1 MIRRPPRSTLF
12 PYTTLFRSVGWALE
26 AAAVW
31 WLFGRL
37 PHPGLKYLGALLYA
51 FVGARLLLN
60 WSNVLRYQDRGLPVL
75 NWILYTYG
83 VPALC
88 CLVGAFLLRR
98 AEEGR
103 RGAPED
109 DVLSGDRRFLAPA
122 ASLLGLVLVF
132 VLINLEIVDY
142 FSSSR
147 RLELA
152 MERHVARDLAMSVAW
167 GVYAMVLLVVG
178 LVRRLRA
185 LRIVSLAFLLLTVAK
200 VFLYDLS
207 QLTGLHRVLSFL
219 GLGAALIVVS
229 LLYQRFVL
237 SSKERS

>member
-1 MIRRPPRSTLF
+1 
-12 PYTTLFRSVGWALE
+12 
-26 AAAVW
+26 VW

-37 PHPGLKYLGALLYA
+37 PHPGLKYLGAVLYV
-51 FVGARLLLN
+51 FVGVRLLFN
-60 WSNVLRYQDRGLPVL
+60 WSNVLRYEERGLPIL

-88 CLVGAFLLRR
+88 CLVGAFLLGR
-98 AEEGR
+98 AEQAR
-103 RGAPED
+103 RGAPND
-109 DVLSGDRRFLAPA
+109 DVMPGDRRLLAPA
-122 ASLLGLVLVF
+122 ASLLGLILVF
-132 VLINLEIVDY
+132 ALINLEIIDY
-142 FSSSR
+142 FGSQR
-147 RLELA
+147 HLELA
-152 MERHVARDLAMSVAW
+152 MERHLARDLAMSVAW
-167 GVYAMVLLVVG
+167 GVYAIVLLLVG
-178 LVRRLRA
+178 LFRGVRA